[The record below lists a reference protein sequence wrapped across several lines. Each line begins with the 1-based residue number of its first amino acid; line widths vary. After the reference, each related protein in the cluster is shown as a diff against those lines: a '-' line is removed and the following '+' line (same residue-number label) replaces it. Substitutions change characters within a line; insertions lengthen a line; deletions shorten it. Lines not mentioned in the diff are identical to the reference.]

1 MPRKV
6 NDDCEHER
14 MLADFLPALKGTYRH
29 ESAQIQPHWNL
40 DVNSVHLRLAHF
52 ECSLFNANLVTS
64 YYFNIVKYDGYDVTQ
79 SFS

>member
-14 MLADFLPALKGTYRH
+14 MLADFLPALKGT
-29 ESAQIQPHWNL
+29 
-40 DVNSVHLRLAHF
+40 
-52 ECSLFNANLVTS
+52 LVTS